1 MSVIFILLAAS
12 LGLGVTFL
20 IAFLWAA
27 KSGQFDDTVTPAMR
41 ILSDEEKP
49 DLASAK
55 NEDEGGP
62 RSL

>member
-20 IAFLWAA
+20 VAFLWAT
-27 KSGQFDDTVTPAMR
+27 KSGQFDDTITPAMR
-41 ILSDEEKP
+41 ILSEEEKTDSP
-49 DLASAK
+49 SAK

-62 RSL
+62 RTL